1 MSFFYHDALGMKTF
15 NIENR
20 RYLGNKK
27 KLLPFINEVVAAN
40 CFDCTTFLD
49 LFSGTGVVANYFS
62 QQYDVITNDILK
74 SNYIIHHAFFANG
87 DYDSEK
93 LISLIDTYNQ
103 LNPSILIDNY
113 YSQNYANTFLSEPH
127 MKIVGFIR
135 DDIDRR
141 FNDAKLTLK
150 EKNILITSLL
160 YAVDKIAN
168 TVGHYDAFRKN
179 VPFDKTLILLMPN
192 ITPQGFRHKVYNQDA
207 NELIKT
213 ISADIIYIDPPY
225 NSRQYSNLYHFLEN
239 LAENNKPELFGV
251 TRKMDR
257 THLKSDYCTQTAPQ
271 VFNDL
276 INNIKARYILVS
288 YNDTGDKASGRSNAK
303 IADEQI
309 IETLERK
316 GKVHIFETDFKAF
329 STGKS
334 KTTGLKERLFLCV
347 VDEDVD
353 IPSPLNYT
361 GGKFKLLPQIKP
373 LMPSHSNCFYDL
385 FCGGANVGVN
395 ANAKLVHCVDK
406 NDLLIELY
414 RELQSTRLHKIMAII
429 DNYISYFGFSDTMK
443 HGYDYYDCNSSE
455 GLAKF
460 NKVPYELAREQY
472 NKDTNNYLLLFTL
485 MIFAFN
491 NQFRFNQRGRF
502 NSPVGKRDFN
512 AKMRMKLTNFVN
524 RIQERE
530 IYFDC
535 MNFRDMDV
543 ENLAY
548 HNAFVYLDPP
558 YILGTATYNE
568 SNGWNKQD
576 ETDLLDF
583 LTECDKHQVKF
594 ALSNVIEHK
603 NQTHTQLINW
613 VRENKFNCHL
623 LNISYANS
631 NYQVKDK
638 TFATKEVLITN
649 Y

>member
-1 MSFFYHDALGMKTF
+1 MGMKTF

-20 RYLGNKK
+20 RYLGNKT

-62 QQYDVITNDILK
+62 PQYDVITNDVLK

-135 DDIDRR
+135 DDIDHR

-179 VPFDKTLILLMPN
+179 VPFDKKLILLMPN

-288 YNDTGDKASGRSNAK
+288 YNDTGDKASSRSNAK

-309 IETLERK
+309 IEILKRK

-334 KTTGLKERLFLCV
+334 KTIGLKERLFLCV
-347 VDEDVD
+347 VNEDIN

-373 LMPSHSNCFYDL
+373 LIPSYSNCFYDL

-395 ANAKLVHCVDK
+395 VNAELVHCVDK

-429 DNYISYFGFSDTMK
+429 DNYINYFGFSDTMK
-443 HGYDYYDCNSSE
+443 NGYDYYDCNSSD

-491 NQFRFNQRGRF
+491 NQFRFNQRGQF
-502 NSPVGKRDFN
+502 NTPVGKRDFN
-512 AKMRMKLTNFVN
+512 EKMRMKLTNFIN

-535 MNFRDMDV
+535 MSFRDIDV

-576 ETDLLDF
+576 ETDLLNF

-613 VRENKFNCHL
+613 VRETKFNCHL
-623 LNISYANS
+623 LNMSYANS